1 MIAMVVRTMKF
12 YDNSRPVD
20 RASLLQ
26 PGVQR
31 PLALPLDRQRTIP
44 KLSVVFAPSSQKV
57 HDKKQQSGGT
67 NLRLKLEHFLD

>member
-1 MIAMVVRTMKF
+1 MIAMVVKIMKF

-31 PLALPLDRQRTIP
+31 PLALPLDRQRTNP
-44 KLSVVFAPSSQKV
+44 KLSVVFTPFSQEV
-57 HDKKQQSGGT
+57 HDKKQHSGGP
-67 NLRLKLEHFLD
+67 

>member
-1 MIAMVVRTMKF
+1 MIAMVVKIMKF

-44 KLSVVFAPSSQKV
+44 KLSVVFAPLLARSP
-57 HDKKQQSGGT
+57 
-67 NLRLKLEHFLD
+67 